1 MADVGRTLDAVV
13 VIPKDDQ
20 LLSLLKSCVEKGTKG
35 FLGVLLNPLA
45 DLGTTGNKTNKQINK
60 QVK

>member
-20 LLSLLKSCVEKGTKG
+20 LLSLLKSCEEKGIKG